1 MTDSGSGLAGRMDG
15 LLFFPVTPFGSG
27 DEVDLDVYRQH
38 LKARLEAGPAAVF
51 ACCGTGEFFS
61 LGLDE
66 YAAAVR
72 VAVEEAA
79 GRVPVVAGVGY
90 GTALA
95 GAFADVAA
103 EAGADGL
110 LAMPPYLADGGQAG
124 LLAHYR
130 ALADRSPLDVII
142 YQRDNAVFSCET
154 VAELAGHPRIV
165 GFKDGRG
172 DLDLMRRI
180 VGTVR
185 ARHGADALVYFNGL
199 PTAEMTQLPYRAAGV
214 PHYSSAGFSFAP
226 GLAIAFY
233 RAYRSG
239 DDGTCERLLDGF
251 FRPYVELRAQGPG
264 YAVAL
269 VKAGVRLEGLDVGPV
284 PAPLSEPAP
293 EHVQRPAQ
301 PVAARRGLLPR
312 ASRRSRPAPSRPPPS

>member
-1 MTDSGSGLAGRMDG
+1 MTDFGTGLSGLAGRVDG
-15 LLFFPVTPFGSG
+15 LLFFPVTPFDRDG
-27 DEVDLDVYRQH
+27 EVDLDVYRQH
-38 LKARLEAGPAAVF
+38 LKARLAAGPAAVF

-61 LGLDE
+61 LGIEE
-66 YAAAVR
+66 YAACVR
-72 VAVEEAA
+72 VAVEQSD

-95 GAFADVAA
+95 SAFGDAAA

-124 LLAHYR
+124 LLAHYL
-130 ALADRSPLDVII
+130 ALADRSSLDMII
-142 YQRDNAVFSCET
+142 YQRDGVVFTGDT
-154 VAELAGHPRIV
+154 VAELAGHPRVV

-185 ARHGADALVYFNGL
+185 ARHGPDALIYFNGL

-214 PHYSSAGFSFAP
+214 PHYSSAVFCFAP
-226 GLAIAFY
+226 DIAMAFY
-233 RAYRSG
+233 RAYRAG
-239 DDGTCERLLDGF
+239 DDATCERLLDGF
-251 FRPYVELRAQGPG
+251 FRPYVELRQQRPG

-284 PAPLSEPAP
+284 RAPLTEPEP
-293 EHVQRPAQ
+293 GHV
-301 PVAARRGLLPR
+301 ARLAELIEVGRGLL
-312 ASRRSRPAPSRPPPS
+312 

>member
-1 MTDSGSGLAGRMDG
+1 MTDSGTGFAGRMDG
-15 LLFFPVTPFGSG
+15 LLFFPVTPFGPDG
-27 DEVDLDVYRQH
+27 EVDLDVYRQH

-51 ACCGTGEFFS
+51 TCCGTGEFFS
-61 LGLDE
+61 LGLAE
-66 YAAAVR
+66 YAASVR

-95 GAFADVAA
+95 LAFADAA
-103 EAGADGL
+103 ADAGADGL

-124 LLAHYR
+124 LIAHYR

-142 YQRDNAVFSCET
+142 YQRDNAVFASDT
-154 VAELAGHPRIV
+154 VAELAGHRRIV

-180 VGTVR
+180 VGAVR
-185 ARHGADALVYFNGL
+185 ARHGEGALVYFNGL

-214 PHYSSAGFSFAP
+214 PHYSSAVFCFAP
-226 GLAIAFY
+226 DIAMAFY
-233 RAYRSG
+233 RAYRAG
-239 DDGTCERLLDGF
+239 DDATTTRLLDGF
-251 FRPYVELRAQGPG
+251 FRPYVELRHQRPG

-284 PAPLSEPAP
+284 RPPLAEPEP
-293 EHVQRPAQ
+293 GHV
-301 PVAARRGLLPR
+301 ARLAELIEVGRGLL
-312 ASRRSRPAPSRPPPS
+312 

>member
-1 MTDSGSGLAGRMDG
+1 MTDSGTGLAGRMDG

-27 DEVDLDVYRQH
+27 GEVDLDVYRQH
-38 LKARLEAGPAAVF
+38 LKARLEAGPAAIF

-61 LGLDE
+61 LGLAE

-79 GRVPVVAGVGY
+79 GRVPVVAGTGY
-90 GTALA
+90 GVPLA
-95 GAFADVAA
+95 TAFAEAAA

-110 LAMPPYLADGGQAG
+110 LAMPPYLVDGGQAG

-142 YQRDNAVFSCET
+142 YQRGDAVFACDT

-185 ARHGADALVYFNGL
+185 ARHGDDALVYFNGL

-214 PHYSSAGFSFAP
+214 PHYSSAVFCFAP
-226 GLAIAFY
+226 DIAMAFY
-233 RAYRSG
+233 RAYRAG
-239 DDGTCERLLDGF
+239 DDETATRLLDGF
-251 FRPYVELRAQGPG
+251 FRPYVELRHQGKG

-284 PAPLSEPAP
+284 RPPLAEPDP
-293 EHVQRPAQ
+293 GHV
-301 PVAARRGLLPR
+301 ARLAELIQVGRGLL
-312 ASRRSRPAPSRPPPS
+312 